1 MGKHNRGQMGFQ
13 PRGKWTTGE
22 EKKECKNCDYI
33 KNDKGFNIKIHPEVF
48 SAIFFLC
55 AKIEQEWQMLLKGG
69 ETGDQVIINGYYIP
83 KQEVTGSTVKNLDAI
98 DEEFIIEN
106 DIVATI
112 HSHSTMGVFFS
123 HTDDEFTNMSHIKH
137 HIVVNNRHE
146 LVAKSRYDLPCGM
159 AKFADS
165 KVMTLIPGIDSV
177 EGFENITK
185 KTFAGFHTGNGYH
198 HNNNGTF
205 QGSRSKIF
213 PKIKDVKD
221 DEFVRNKWGVWV
233 MKNTLSPEDLAELIQ
248 FEEFEEE
255 CAPKDGEG
263 QMEYLPPPKD

>member
-1 MGKHNRGQMGFQ
+1 MGKNKGHMGFQ

-33 KNDKGFNIKIHPEVF
+33 KNDKGFNIKIHPEVY

-55 AKIEQEWQMLLKGG
+55 SKIEQEWQMLLKGV
-69 ETGDQVIINGYYIP
+69 ETGDQVIVNGYYIP
-83 KQEVTGSTVKNLDAI
+83 KQEVTASTVKNLDAI

-112 HSHSTMGVFFS
+112 HSHSNMGVFFS

-146 LVAKSRYDLPCGM
+146 MVAKSRHDLPCGM

-165 KVMTLIPGIDSV
+165 KVMTLIPGVDSV
-177 EGFENITK
+177 IGLENITK
-185 KTFAGFHTGNGYH
+185 RTYAGFNTGNGH
-198 HNNNGTF
+198 HGNGNF
-205 QGSRSKIF
+205 RGSRSRVF
-213 PKIKDVKD
+213 PKVKDAGD
-221 DEFVRNKWGVWV
+221 DEFIRNKWGAWV
-233 MKNTLSPEDLAELIQ
+233 MKSTLSPDDLLELIQ
-248 FEEFEEE
+248 LEDFEEE
-255 CAPKDGEG
+255 HAPKEG
-263 QMEYLPPPKD
+263 SGQLEYLPPPMDD